1 MIEGVL
7 VLNQLGHIRRER
19 PDDAVAEQDAE
30 ESSDQRRSDFVADL
44 LRRAAQRAHGH
55 DHAQHRGDNAKP
67 GQGIRHRAER
77 RHGQGCAG
85 MMDVHVEFHHLID
98 VEG

>member
-1 MIEGVL
+1 MRVGG
-7 VLNQLGHIRRER
+7 LGHIGAQRTHQ
-19 PDDAVAEQDAE
+19 PIAEQDAE
-30 ESSDQRRSDFVADL
+30 KSSDQRRSDFVADL

-55 DHAQHRGDNAKP
+55 DHAQHRRDNAKP

-77 RHGQGCAG
+77 RHGQGSAG
-85 MMDVHVEFHHLID
+85 VMDVHVEFHHLID